1 MDELP
6 LLQAV
11 RLKGWVRPAD
21 IAVTLYEDE
30 AAVDAAIKE
39 LAEAGLLMEGKTV
52 RLSPEGRERLRQL
65 LSDERHG
72 IDVAA
77 IASAYHEFRPVN
89 REFKSLVSEWQLRDG
104 EPNDHTDA
112 EYDSAVLGRLDGV
125 HGSVLRILAAVSTQL
140 PRLDAY
146 SAKLSAALHK
156 IHAGDTIW
164 FTRPLIDSYH
174 TVWFELH
181 EELIG
186 AAGLTREDE
195 AEAGHA
201 E

>member
-1 MDELP
+1 MDELA
-6 LLQAV
+6 LLQAA
-11 RLKGWVRPAD
+11 RLKGRVRPAD
-21 IAVTLYEDE
+21 LAASLGQQPAAMETAVADLV
-30 AAVDAAIKE
+30 AS
-39 LAEAGLLMEGKTV
+39 GLLIEGKTV
-52 RLSPEGRERLRQL
+52 RLSPEGRARLAELLAAERR
-65 LSDERHG
+65 DA
-72 IDVAA
+72 D
-77 IASAYHEFRPVN
+77 ASALARAYDEFRSVN
-89 REFKSLVSEWQLRDG
+89 REFKSLVSDWQLRDG
-104 EPNDHTDA
+104 APNDHADA
-112 EYDSAVLGRLDGV
+112 AHDAAVLSRLDGI
-125 HGSVLRILAAVSTQL
+125 HDSVQPILAVVSAQL

-146 SAKLSAALHK
+146 SAKLSAALHN
-156 IHAGDTIW
+156 IHAGDATW